1 MQVKRFYEFGPFR
14 LDPEEHTLWRESEPV
29 PLTLKA
35 FETLLVLV
43 ESGGRGIGKQKLMG
57 KVWPDAFVEENN
69 LAQQVSFLR
78 KALGETESGVKY
90 IETIPKRGYRFNVA
104 PREVE
109 GEAVATAGLIVKESV
124 RAHLLIEE
132 EEEEE

>member
-35 FETLLVLV
+35 FETLLALV
-43 ESGGRGIGKQKLMG
+43 ESGGRVIGKQELMN

-69 LAQQVSFLR
+69 LGQQISFLR
-78 KALGETESGVKY
+78 KALGEMEAGVKY
-90 IETIPKRGYRFNVA
+90 IETVPKRGYRFIVV
-104 PREVE
+104 PQEVE
-109 GEAVATAGLIVKESV
+109 EGSAAATG
-124 RAHLLIEE
+124 
-132 EEEEE
+132 